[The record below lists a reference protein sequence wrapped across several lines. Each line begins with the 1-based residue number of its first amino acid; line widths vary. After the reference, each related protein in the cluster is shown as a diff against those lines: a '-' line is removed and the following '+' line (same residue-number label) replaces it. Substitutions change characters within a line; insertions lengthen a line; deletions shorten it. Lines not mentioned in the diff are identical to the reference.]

1 MHKTEVRQ
9 LWSEQSALSLADW
22 FVKMESA
29 ISHIFFPFFFFER
42 RWGAER
48 AKQEVFSKPVNST
61 FSSQAQKFLL
71 FVQKKDKQV
80 PFMSA
85 MSSWKC
91 HSFVTKE
98 QSMPGVCSFKRS
110 LNSNKRKIFT
120 SGRGRRQRAGV
131 EEAKFR
137 WQTIAVAVCPIM
149 VLPLLALTHPIKERK
164 PRVKTAI
171 LLLIDPTG
179 PDKTHLFTFAPF
191 IKLEHSG

>member
-1 MHKTEVRQ
+1 M
-9 LWSEQSALSLADW
+9 
-22 FVKMESA
+22 
-29 ISHIFFPFFFFER
+29 
-42 RWGAER
+42 WGR
-48 AKQEVFSKPVNST
+48 GSQTGDVFQTCEFNIQQP
-61 FSSQAQKFLL
+61 SSQIPA
-71 FVQKKDKQV
+71 VCAIKDKQV

-149 VLPLLALTHPIKERK
+149 VLPLLALN
-164 PRVKTAI
+164 
-171 LLLIDPTG
+171 
-179 PDKTHLFTFAPF
+179 
-191 IKLEHSG
+191 